1 MDYNFEQIDELM
13 SAKLCDRCKISKLLQ
28 IDCMLYTRM
37 GVNSTKKEKQEVK
50 SKSKKIYTYIKKID
64 SEIGDRLL
72 SSMDQ

>member
-1 MDYNFEQIDELM
+1 MDYNFEQIEELM
-13 SAKLCDRCKISKLLQ
+13 AAKLCDRCKIGKLLQ

-37 GVNSTKKEKQEVK
+37 GVNSTKKERQEVK

>member
-1 MDYNFEQIDELM
+1 MDYNFEQIDKLM